1 MLNDNI
7 MTVRKKRGPL
17 ITTIEQAKRLIKVV
31 VGFTVVLFGCVML
44 VTPGPGLAAIVGG
57 LAILATEFVWARRLM
72 KRFKEEAVNAK
83 NSFLNNY
90 INKVNKPDNKT

>member
-1 MLNDNI
+1 

-31 VGFTVVLFGCVML
+31 VGFTVILFGCVML

>member
-1 MLNDNI
+1 LNDNI

-31 VGFTVVLFGCVML
+31 VGFTVILFGCVML

>member
-1 MLNDNI
+1 

-31 VGFTVVLFGCVML
+31 VGFTVILFGCVML

-90 INKVNKPDNKT
+90 INKVNNPDNKT

>member
-1 MLNDNI
+1 